1 MRSGEGVQ
9 TNPKES
15 GKPSDRM
22 TDYLY
27 IVLFLLLCLV
37 PFAGLAL
44 GKHSGAGE
52 RADMTGFPSV
62 TTADGGVNL
71 EYLQQAGDWF
81 QEHFAF
87 RQELVTANAKLYSAL
102 FHESASDQVIQ
113 GTDGWLYYR
122 DSRAD
127 YQGTDL
133 MTDRAL
139 YDIAHT
145 AAMTQNYCSL
155 FTLRIRI
162 IPKFVFN

>member
-81 QEHFAF
+81 QVHFVRSWS
-87 RQELVTANAKLYSAL
+87 RQMRSCILL
-102 FHESASDQVIQ
+102 FF
-113 GTDGWLYYR
+113 
-122 DSRAD
+122 
-127 YQGTDL
+127 
-133 MTDRAL
+133 M
-139 YDIAHT
+139 
-145 AAMTQNYCSL
+145 SL
-155 FTLRIRI
+155 RQIR
-162 IPKFVFN
+162 